1 MTKVR
6 LPYIQEYKDRTGKV
20 RRYLRRPGYKR
31 LPLPGTPGSRQFMAA
46 YEAGLAVREAPPHRH
61 DDGTIGAL
69 VVDFYRSS
77 EFTSLK
83 PASQRIYRIVLD
95 KFSQED
101 GHRLV
106 RDMPRR
112 VARRIIEEIGE
123 TRPSTAN
130 LTTKIMRCLFAYAVD
145 LELRPD
151 NPFARIKPY
160 NTGTHHTWTDAEIAA
175 YEAAWRIGTRERLA
189 FDLLLYTAQRV
200 GDVARMRRS
209 DLRDGEIH
217 ITQEKTGTEI
227 GIPVHPDLLR
237 SLKATPVKG
246 LSLIGSP
253 HGRPMTGKGLSAM
266 VSRAARKAGLP
277 DKCVPHGLRKAAL
290 TRLADHNATTKEIQS
305 VGGHRSL
312 QEVERYTAKAD
323 QRRLAR
329 AAIARLPS
337 REQNSIIE
345 CLTAPE
351 LDNS

>member
-1 MTKVR
+1 VPVYSCVIWISPSRKSDR
-6 LPYIQEYKDRTGKV
+6 LIRATSPTRCTVCRD
-20 RRYLRRPGYKR
+20 PGV
-31 LPLPGTPGSRQFMAA
+31 PGSR
-46 YEAGLAVREAPPHRH
+46 
-61 DDGTIGAL
+61 
-69 VVDFYRSS
+69 S
-77 EFTSLK
+77 
-83 PASQRIYRIVLD
+83 
-95 KFSQED
+95 
-101 GHRLV
+101 RL
-106 RDMPRR
+106 RR

-151 NPFARIKPY
+151 NPFARIKHY

-246 LSLIGSP
+246 LSLIG
-253 HGRPMTGKGLSAM
+253 
-266 VSRAARKAGLP
+266 
-277 DKCVPHGLRKAAL
+277 
-290 TRLADHNATTKEIQS
+290 
-305 VGGHRSL
+305 
-312 QEVERYTAKAD
+312 
-323 QRRLAR
+323 
-329 AAIARLPS
+329 
-337 REQNSIIE
+337 
-345 CLTAPE
+345 
-351 LDNS
+351 